1 MFEDLDLELIKN
13 EIYTQ
18 AILNV
23 YEKFNEKEYEKTINK
38 NFTGAHYNSSYIINQ
53 KLVESVETLF
63 GIFIE
68 KYIIKFLKQNFKII
82 NLSITQKSDYT
93 ILDEN
98 SNDLYLCELKTNRKT
113 FNNDSLK
120 STNSKLENIEKN
132 VLDLNLYNKIYKQIH
147 FIDDYTNFRKSGDT
161 KYFLNSK
168 ESSLLLF
175 DNENFLYNLKNHIN
189 SIIPKDY
196 LFSYAKE
203 IKPLFI

>member
-132 VLDLNLYNKIYKQIH
+132 VLDL
-147 FIDDYTNFRKSGDT
+147 
-161 KYFLNSK
+161 K
-168 ESSLLLF
+168 ESEECSTEHVTKVFQRRVEQLKEF
-175 DNENFLYNLKNHIN
+175 DRRVNDQLAKLKVIQVEIN
-189 SIIPKDY
+189 KRTKSNKQ
-196 LFSYAKE
+196 LN
-203 IKPLFI
+203 